1 MMREICGIKEK
12 NSAFPFYIAHGVVT
26 SSVGEI
32 GLFTRLFGS
41 EVMTLSSAGS
51 EVTVLSGE
59 LSTGEVGDAVID
71 NVC

>member
-1 MMREICGIKEK
+1 
-12 NSAFPFYIAHGVVT
+12 
-26 SSVGEI
+26 
-32 GLFTRLFGS
+32 
-41 EVMTLSSAGS
+41 MTLSSAGS